1 MAIECGHIFLSVE
14 LSWQRIWDKKRIAC
28 PSCRSV
34 FFLVFF
40 VLLCFGVQ
48 PVCKPG
54 EGCSLVVADA
64 LWHLSSVFWCS
75 FEEPAFGA
83 SSFTAMPC
91 LHNYSVVDFPSSL
104 SPAAE
109 FISKLVLN
117 QVFNGNSEQ
126 TENLYSFS
134 YRVRTTAVDHNE
146 DTKHLS
152 SPNTESWHCFFSS
165 STSDL
170 FH

>member
-1 MAIECGHIFLSVE
+1 VE
-14 LSWQRIWDKKRIAC
+14 LSWQRIGDKKRIAC

-34 FFLVFF
+34 FFLLFF

-109 FISKLVLN
+109 FISKLILN